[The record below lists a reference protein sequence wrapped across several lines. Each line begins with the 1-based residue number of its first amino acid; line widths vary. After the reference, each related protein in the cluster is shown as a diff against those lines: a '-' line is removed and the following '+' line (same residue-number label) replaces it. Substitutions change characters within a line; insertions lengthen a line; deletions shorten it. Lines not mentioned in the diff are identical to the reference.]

1 MDRTWLGGLV
11 VVLLQAF
18 QPVPAV
24 AQQVRSGGEE
34 TITIRGFISATL
46 FVNDQLFALSNGQS
60 AIWAE
65 FPELERDAYYHGG
78 DVRNTRLGL
87 DFNGPAVFGDWRAR
101 GTLEVDFFGGFV
113 GTGAF
118 SDEQPQLRLRL
129 AYADLTD
136 GRTTVRL
143 GQYWAPVF
151 GYIPESLSHI
161 AFPLGWGGGGLI
173 GWRFPGLFIYHDLT
187 PDRPTRVEIQFAAL
201 RGSWNDEPV
210 LDDVSAGEA
219 TLAPQLELRLDF
231 GRRPATGT
239 QWGAFLAGHWDHK
252 DLSGP
257 GDDIIVIGDDDLDGW
272 AVVAGFRVR
281 PGRWTLLG
289 NGYIGRAIGQLF
301 AQILQFGDFTGRGA
315 QGQVGYDITPRWSVW
330 AFYGIDDPDDDDG
343 PPRLRNQI
351 VSTMVRYRVRQF
363 AVGLEWYHAITDFAV
378 LGGPD
383 RELNGNQ
390 FALSV
395 RYDF

>member
-1 MDRTWLGGLV
+1 RRRRPSRRSPALAPAVPPTRPTLRSGSRDLTAGVGIAPRPPLPLSQADYRRVNSRLRQDRAGVWGARRADVDRTWLGGLV

-101 GTLEVDFFGGFV
+101 GTLEGDFFGGFV

-201 RGSWNDEPV
+201 RGSWSDEPV

-257 GDDIIVIGDDDLDGW
+257 GD
-272 AVVAGFRVR
+272 
-281 PGRWTLLG
+281 
-289 NGYIGRAIGQLF
+289 
-301 AQILQFGDFTGRGA
+301 
-315 QGQVGYDITPRWSVW
+315 
-330 AFYGIDDPDDDDG
+330 
-343 PPRLRNQI
+343 
-351 VSTMVRYRVRQF
+351 
-363 AVGLEWYHAITDFAV
+363 
-378 LGGPD
+378 
-383 RELNGNQ
+383 
-390 FALSV
+390 
-395 RYDF
+395 